1 MAGPDCVNEKC
12 KNPLC
17 DCDPC
22 DCTEESFCTCCHMW
36 DGETTG
42 ESTGESTG
50 N

>member
-1 MAGPDCVNEKC
+1 MAGIDCHNEEC

-22 DCTEESFCTCCHMW
+22 DCTEADPCVCCRMW
-36 DGETTG
+36 DG
-42 ESTGESTG
+42 